1 NIAIVA
7 FSDRGQLL
15 GQRIGDLLQQNGKL
29 ATVDRCGDGQLQS
42 WTRAH
47 FHAVQALI
55 FIGAAGIAVRAI
67 APYIKAK
74 TTDPAVIVL
83 DELGQY
89 VLPLLSGHIGGANAL
104 ARKLAELVDAEAVI
118 TTATDNN
125 GIFAVD
131 SWAVSQG
138 LKIINPER
146 IKYVSALLLHG
157 RTVNFFSLLPLNGV
171 LPPGVVWSGE
181 EYQVMISPYQ
191 EDSAT
196 TLHLVPPAVILGIGC
211 RRGVSV
217 EAIGDAWKTLVQKT
231 GIHECA
237 IAKVCSIDLKLTE
250 PALIQFCADHQW
262 PFITFSAVQ
271 LNAQEGFYSASAFVK
286 EVTGC
291 DNVCERS
298 AMAGGGVK
306 LLCPKVV
313 ANGVTMALALGEYP
327 LNF

>member
-1 NIAIVA
+1 MNIAIVA

-83 DELGQY
+83 
-89 VLPLLSGHIGGANAL
+89 
-104 ARKLAELVDAEAVI
+104 
-118 TTATDNN
+118 DNN

-313 ANGVTMALALGEYP
+313 ANGVTMAL
-327 LNF
+327 